1 MANLK
6 EAKSDNERI
15 LSRDFDAFDL
25 NDAGRGRAQSKCS
38 R

>member
-15 LSRDFDAFDL
+15 LSRNFGAF
-25 NDAGRGRAQSKCS
+25 NNASRGRAQSKCS

>member
-15 LSRDFDAFDL
+15 LSRNFGAFDL
-25 NDAGRGRAQSKCS
+25 NDAGRGRAQLKRS

>member
-6 EAKSDNERI
+6 EAKSDNEGI
-15 LSRDFDAFDL
+15 LSRNFGAFDL
-25 NDAGRGRAQSKCS
+25 NDAGRGRVQPKRS

>member
-25 NDAGRGRAQSKCS
+25 NDAGRGRA
-38 R
+38 